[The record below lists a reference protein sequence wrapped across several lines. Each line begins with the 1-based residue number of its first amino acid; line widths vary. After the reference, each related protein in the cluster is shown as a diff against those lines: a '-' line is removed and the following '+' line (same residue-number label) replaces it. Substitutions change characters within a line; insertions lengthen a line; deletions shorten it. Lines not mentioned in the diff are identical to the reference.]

1 MSNFD
6 KIIDNL
12 IENICN
18 ILMVLL
24 LMMILMVFISIVFR
38 YFFNI
43 SSASLQEL
51 IMYCHAIIFMF
62 GISYTLKENGHVKID
77 IIFNTF
83 SKKIQSYI
91 SIIGI
96 LLFIFPMAFFLIYI
110 SMGMVIQ
117 SWLILEG
124 SSEAGG
130 LNLVFILKTIIPL
143 TGFLI
148 LLQSSSQLLKLIK
161 GYKMGIEIF
170 AIIFIVFTFIILLSG
185 IPVAFV
191 LSGSALLFSLI
202 GIMFGVFDYSYLLAI
217 PNRILGIMSNQNLLA
232 VPLFIFMGLVL
243 EKTKIAEELLM
254 AMNILYK
261 NTDGGFAISVVLVGV
276 LMGASTGIVGASVV
290 TLGLLSLPV
299 MVKNNYPRPL
309 ACGVICASGTLG
321 QIIPPSLV
329 LILLADV
336 LSSAY
341 QQAQL
346 NLGIF
351 TPETVTISDLFAGA
365 LIPGLL
371 LPVMFIFYIKSL
383 KINNIN
389 KDITKDI
396 GENINI
402 ISSFFPPIL
411 LIITVLGSIVLGI
424 ATPSEAA
431 SLGAIGSLLI
441 AFAKNK
447 LSFNVIRN
455 TSKGT
460 IKLTSMVFLI
470 LIGAT
475 FFSLVFR
482 GFEGEELIQNL
493 LSHGPENKY
502 LSLIITLGIMFFLGF
517 ILDFIEII
525 FIIIPLFGPVLFSYG
540 FDPIWVGILIAMVLQ
555 TSFLTPPFGFSLF
568 YLRGV
573 APKEIPTK
581 DIYKGVLPF
590 IIIQIIAIGLVFMFP
605 QIALFL
611 PDLLN

>member
-1 MSNFD
+1 
-6 KIIDNL
+6 
-12 IENICN
+12 
-18 ILMVLL
+18 
-24 LMMILMVFISIVFR
+24 
-38 YFFNI
+38 
-43 SSASLQEL
+43 
-51 IMYCHAIIFMF
+51 
-62 GISYTLKENGHVKID
+62 
-77 IIFNTF
+77 
-83 SKKIQSYI
+83 
-91 SIIGI
+91 
-96 LLFIFPMAFFLIYI
+96 
-110 SMGMVIQ
+110 
-117 SWLILEG
+117 
-124 SSEAGG
+124 
-130 LNLVFILKTIIPL
+130 
-143 TGFLI
+143 
-148 LLQSSSQLLKLIK
+148 
-161 GYKMGIEIF
+161 MGIEIF
-170 AIIFIVFTFIILLSG
+170 AIIFIAFTFIILLSG

-202 GIMFGVFDYSYLLAI
+202 GIMFGIFDYSYLLAI

-299 MVKNNYPRPL
+299 MIKNNYPRPL

-351 TPETVTISDLFAGA
+351 IPETVTISDLFAGA

-371 LPVMFIFYIKSL
+371 LPVMFIYYIKSL

-502 LSLIITLGIMFFLGF
+502 LSLIITLGIMFSLGF

-590 IIIQIIAIGLVFMFP
+590 IIIQIIAIGLVFTFP

>member
-1 MSNFD
+1 
-6 KIIDNL
+6 
-12 IENICN
+12 
-18 ILMVLL
+18 
-24 LMMILMVFISIVFR
+24 
-38 YFFNI
+38 
-43 SSASLQEL
+43 
-51 IMYCHAIIFMF
+51 
-62 GISYTLKENGHVKID
+62 
-77 IIFNTF
+77 
-83 SKKIQSYI
+83 
-91 SIIGI
+91 
-96 LLFIFPMAFFLIYI
+96 
-110 SMGMVIQ
+110 
-117 SWLILEG
+117 
-124 SSEAGG
+124 
-130 LNLVFILKTIIPL
+130 
-143 TGFLI
+143 
-148 LLQSSSQLLKLIK
+148 
-161 GYKMGIEIF
+161 MGIEIF
-170 AIIFIVFTFIILLSG
+170 AIIFIAFTFIILLSG

-191 LSGSALLFSLI
+191 LSGSALLFSFI

-299 MVKNNYPRPL
+299 MIKNNYPRPL

-371 LPVMFIFYIKSL
+371 LPIMFILYIKSL

-389 KDITKDI
+389 KNITKDI

-590 IIIQIIAIGLVFMFP
+590 IIIQIITIGLVFMFP

>member
-1 MSNFD
+1 
-6 KIIDNL
+6 
-12 IENICN
+12 
-18 ILMVLL
+18 
-24 LMMILMVFISIVFR
+24 
-38 YFFNI
+38 
-43 SSASLQEL
+43 
-51 IMYCHAIIFMF
+51 
-62 GISYTLKENGHVKID
+62 
-77 IIFNTF
+77 
-83 SKKIQSYI
+83 
-91 SIIGI
+91 
-96 LLFIFPMAFFLIYI
+96 
-110 SMGMVIQ
+110 
-117 SWLILEG
+117 
-124 SSEAGG
+124 
-130 LNLVFILKTIIPL
+130 
-143 TGFLI
+143 
-148 LLQSSSQLLKLIK
+148 
-161 GYKMGIEIF
+161 MGIEIF
-170 AIIFIVFTFIILLSG
+170 AIIFIAFTFIILLSG

-191 LSGSALLFSLI
+191 LSGSALLFSFI
-202 GIMFGVFDYSYLLAI
+202 GIMFGVFDYSYLLAL

-351 TPETVTISDLFAGA
+351 APETVTISDLFAGA

>member
-1 MSNFD
+1 
-6 KIIDNL
+6 
-12 IENICN
+12 
-18 ILMVLL
+18 
-24 LMMILMVFISIVFR
+24 
-38 YFFNI
+38 
-43 SSASLQEL
+43 
-51 IMYCHAIIFMF
+51 
-62 GISYTLKENGHVKID
+62 
-77 IIFNTF
+77 
-83 SKKIQSYI
+83 
-91 SIIGI
+91 
-96 LLFIFPMAFFLIYI
+96 
-110 SMGMVIQ
+110 
-117 SWLILEG
+117 
-124 SSEAGG
+124 
-130 LNLVFILKTIIPL
+130 
-143 TGFLI
+143 
-148 LLQSSSQLLKLIK
+148 
-161 GYKMGIEIF
+161 MGIEIF
-170 AIIFIVFTFIILLSG
+170 AIIFIAFTFIILLSG

-191 LSGSALLFSLI
+191 LSGSALLFSFI

-299 MVKNNYPRPL
+299 MIKNNYPRPL

-371 LPVMFIFYIKSL
+371 LPVIFIFYIKSL

-389 KDITKDI
+389 KNIIKGID
-396 GENINI
+396 ENINI

>member
-1 MSNFD
+1 
-6 KIIDNL
+6 
-12 IENICN
+12 
-18 ILMVLL
+18 
-24 LMMILMVFISIVFR
+24 
-38 YFFNI
+38 
-43 SSASLQEL
+43 
-51 IMYCHAIIFMF
+51 
-62 GISYTLKENGHVKID
+62 
-77 IIFNTF
+77 
-83 SKKIQSYI
+83 
-91 SIIGI
+91 
-96 LLFIFPMAFFLIYI
+96 
-110 SMGMVIQ
+110 
-117 SWLILEG
+117 
-124 SSEAGG
+124 
-130 LNLVFILKTIIPL
+130 
-143 TGFLI
+143 
-148 LLQSSSQLLKLIK
+148 
-161 GYKMGIEIF
+161 MGIEIF
-170 AIIFIVFTFIILLSG
+170 AIIFIIFTFIILLSG

-191 LSGSALLFSLI
+191 LSGSALLFSFI

-299 MVKNNYPRPL
+299 MIKNNYPRPL

-371 LPVMFIFYIKSL
+371 LPIMFILYIKSL

-389 KDITKDI
+389 KNITKDI

-431 SLGAIGSLLI
+431 SLGAIGSLLT

-590 IIIQIIAIGLVFMFP
+590 IIIQIIAIGLVFTFP